1 MINEG
6 YAKKYCCEDVSNI
19 ENYALAIADT
29 TKMWDCHHR
38 RGTIYSKSDLIEI
51 GEYYDRPAIELIFMQ
66 SKEHI
71 ALHKTIYNKI
81 MFTGVKL
88 SDAHKQAISQGLK
101 GIKHGK
107 LNDSHKQA
115 ISVAELNHPKKS
127 KKILQFTKHYEFI
140 CEWPST
146 REIERKLGI
155 PHNHISRCCKHK
167 SKSAG
172 GFIWEY
178 TL

>member
-1 MINEG
+1 MINEINV
-6 YAKKYCCEDVSNI
+6 KKYCCEDPSLI
-19 ENYALAIADT
+19 ENYAEAVADT
-29 TKMWDCHHR
+29 TQMWDCHHR
-38 RGTIYSKSDLIEI
+38 RGTIYSKCGLIEI

-81 MFTGVKL
+81 IFTGVKL
-88 SDAHKQAISQGLK
+88 SDAHKQAISKGLK
-101 GIKHGK
+101 GIKRVK
-107 LNDSHKQA
+107 LSDAHKQA

-127 KKILQFTKHYEFI
+127 KKILQFTKQYEFI
-140 CEWPST
+140 CGWPST

-167 SKSAG
+167 RKSAG

-178 TL
+178 AL

>member
-1 MINEG
+1 MINI
-6 YAKKYCCEDVSNI
+6 KSVTKYCCEDPSLI
-19 ENYALAIADT
+19 ENYAEAVADT
-29 TKMWDCHHR
+29 TQMWDCHHR
-38 RGTIYSKSDLIEI
+38 RGTIYFKKDLIEI
-51 GEYYDRPAIELIFMQ
+51 GEYYSRPAIELIFMPA
-66 SKEHI
+66 SEHT

-81 MFTGVKL
+81 TFTGIKL

-101 GIKHGK
+101 GIKRGK
-107 LNDSHKQA
+107 LNDAHKQA
-115 ISVAELNHPKKS
+115 ISAAELNHPKKS
-127 KKILQFTKHYEFI
+127 KKILQFTKHYELI

-167 SKSAG
+167 RKSAG

-178 TL
+178 AL